1 MEWVSEKMLES
12 RRMNGDKPSVTV
24 LLQAWKDGDGSAL
37 DQLIPLVYA
46 ELKRMAAG
54 YLSREPAGQT
64 LQPTALVHEAYLRF
78 AGSGDPDFRNSAHF
92 RCVAARIMR
101 QILVDRAR
109 ARNADKRNGGWR
121 VELEEST
128 AAVGEKTATLIVL
141 DDVLADLERQDG
153 EKARLLELKYF
164 GGLTSEEMAEVLGI
178 TLNQVNWQIRTAQAW
193 LRREMESSTSNRA
206 PDNA

>member
-1 MEWVSEKMLES
+1 
-12 RRMNGDKPSVTV
+12 MNGDKPSVTV

-178 TLNQVNWQIRTAQAW
+178 TLNQVNWQIRTANGI
-193 LRREMESSTSNRA
+193 LNFKSRSG
-206 PDNA
+206 